1 MFPAVFVKTKTE
13 TSWHLQP
20 YLWQPKQLLSQPHCF
35 PNPNQVFFCQSTVYS
50 GVFFGRLLTFKL
62 FNLKFG
68 KKLFLQI
75 CTRQIKKRVTFL
87 SWVDNFFMSVR
98 FDASCVLPPPFIK
111 SVTSS
116 QTADIPGV
124 FLLQTVMR
132 SQWIR
137 HSLDAF
143 SSRKLNEQFA
153 VAPQCSVKF
162 KCEMFCVSVCV
173 CVFVRA
179 LLGVRHL
186 HKSQRERVSTH
197 TCVRVHIRLCIVCV
211 CVCLGI
217 RVVWPLKCVAGLISR
232 NYTQIAFP
240 RQLLLSSAERWIL

>member
-1 MFPAVFVKTKTE
+1 MP
-13 TSWHLQP
+13 S
-20 YLWQPKQLLSQPHCF
+20 
-35 PNPNQVFFCQSTVYS
+35 
-50 GVFFGRLLTFKL
+50 
-62 FNLKFG
+62 
-68 KKLFLQI
+68 
-75 CTRQIKKRVTFL
+75 
-87 SWVDNFFMSVR
+87 VDNFFMSVR
-98 FDASCVLPPPFIK
+98 LDASCVLPPSFIK

-116 QTADIPGV
+116 QTADISGV
-124 FLLQTVMR
+124 SFAADCNAFI

-162 KCEMFCVSVCV
+162 KCGMFCVFVVCV
-173 CVFVRA
+173 CVCQGSSGCA
-179 LLGVRHL
+179 TST
-186 HKSQRERVSTH
+186 KITERESEHTH
-197 TCVRVHIRLCIVCV
+197 TCVRVHIRVYVCVCV